1 MTMIQTVQRVY
12 RKKVTRVQIQ
22 LWDVQQII
30 RDIQSV
36 IRED

>member
-12 RKKVTRVQIQ
+12 SKKVTRVQIQ
-22 LWDVQQII
+22 LWEVQQIV